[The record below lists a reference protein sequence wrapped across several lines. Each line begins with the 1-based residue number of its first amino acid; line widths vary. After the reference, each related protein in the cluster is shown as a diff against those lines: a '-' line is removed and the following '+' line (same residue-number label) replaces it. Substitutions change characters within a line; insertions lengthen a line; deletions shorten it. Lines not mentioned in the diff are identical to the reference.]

1 MGDYIFTLIIF
12 TQTKLMDIVV
22 KVYIYLLFFFFFV
35 VGRGDEVF
43 NSNNKY

>member
-22 KVYIYLLFFFFFV
+22 KVYIYFIFYFFV

-43 NSNNKY
+43 NSTNKY